1 MKKKRDTI
9 INFFKTHF
17 LLSNNNNNNNK
28 NKLAKLILIN
38 LKIQNS
44 LYKMHKPFKIQK
56 KMKFNKFNSI
66 KLQNDSYNR
75 KIQTWNKPTGFN
87 Q

>member
-44 LYKMHKPFKIQK
+44 LYKMHKPFKI
-56 KMKFNKFNSI
+56 
-66 KLQNDSYNR
+66 
-75 KIQTWNKPTGFN
+75 
-87 Q
+87 